1 MRELPHRERKCCDE
15 GWKMKAV
22 PELLYSIKAS
32 EVCKARS
39 SSLYK
44 KHSNG
49 DNYLRY
55 NSRQMTH
62 HHQEIFEYTEKQKAI
77 FKNTIV
83 FWKKNKYE

>member
-22 PELLYSIKAS
+22 PQLLYSIKAS

-39 SSLYK
+39 PSLYK

-49 DNYLRY
+49 DNYLR
-55 NSRQMTH
+55 
-62 HHQEIFEYTEKQKAI
+62 
-77 FKNTIV
+77 
-83 FWKKNKYE
+83 